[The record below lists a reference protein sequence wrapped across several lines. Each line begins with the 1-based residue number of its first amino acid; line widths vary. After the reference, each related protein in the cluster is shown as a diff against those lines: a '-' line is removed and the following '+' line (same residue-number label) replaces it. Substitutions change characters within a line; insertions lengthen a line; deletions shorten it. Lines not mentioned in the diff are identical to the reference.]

1 MYKIDAHQHFWK
13 FEPSEYGW
21 IEKSM
26 GTLRRDFLPPDLKP
40 VIDSVGVNGTVAVQA
55 RQILEETRWLLSLA
69 EQYPFIRGVVGWVP
83 LLHTKVGEILA
94 DLSAN
99 IKLRGVR
106 HVLHDEA
113 DPFYMLRE
121 DFQRGIQE
129 LKRYGLA
136 YDVLIFERHLPQTI
150 RFVDYHPDQVFIMD
164 HLAKP
169 RVKAHQ
175 LSPWRE
181 NIHELARRSN
191 VYCKVSGLI
200 TEADHQR
207 WKSEDLEPYL
217 QTVLAA
223 FGPKRLLFGSDWP
236 VCLLAGQYQQWIA
249 IVEQAIGKLSATEQ
263 EWVWSCTAQ
272 LAYRLS

>member
-13 FEPSEYGW
+13 FDPQEYAW
-21 IEKSM
+21 IDQSM
-26 GTLRRDFLPPDLKP
+26 KTLRRDFLPPNLQS
-40 VIDSVGVNGTVAVQA
+40 VIAGAGVSGTVAVQA
-55 RQILEETRWLLSLA
+55 RQTLEETRWLLQLA
-69 EQYPFIRGVVGWVP
+69 EQYELIRGVVGWVP
-83 LLHTKVGEILA
+83 LLRANVGEILA

-113 DPFYMLRE
+113 DPFYMLLE
-121 DFQRGIQE
+121 DFQRGVRE

-136 YDVLIFERHLPQTI
+136 YDILIFERHLPQTI
-150 RFVDYHPDQVFIMD
+150 RFVDRHPEQVFIVD

-169 RVKAHQ
+169 RVKARE

-181 NIHELARRSN
+181 NIRELGRRLN

-200 TEADHQR
+200 TEADHR
-207 WKSEDLEPYL
+207 TWKPEDLKPYL
-217 QTVLAA
+217 ETVLEA

-236 VCLLAGQYQQWIA
+236 VCLLAGQYKQWVS
-249 IVEQAIGKLSATEQ
+249 IVEGTVSQLSPAEQ

>member
-1 MYKIDAHQHFWK
+1 
-13 FEPSEYGW
+13 S
-21 IEKSM
+21 
-26 GTLRRDFLPPDLKP
+26 DL
-40 VIDSVGVNGTVAVQA
+40 
-55 RQILEETRWLLSLA
+55 LL
-69 EQYPFIRGVVGWVP
+69 Q
-83 LLHTKVGEILA
+83 TNVGEILA

-150 RFVDYHPDQVFIMD
+150 RFVDHHPDQVFIVD

-181 NIHELARRSN
+181 NIRELARRPN

-236 VCLLAGQYQQWIA
+236 VCLLAGQYQQWVS
-249 IVEQAIGKLSATEQ
+249 IVEQTVSKLSVTEQ

>member
-1 MYKIDAHQHFWK
+1 MYKLDAHQHFWK

-21 IEKSM
+21 IDKSM

-55 RQILEETRWLLSLA
+55 RQTSEETRWLLSLA

-83 LLHTKVGEILA
+83 LLRANVGEILA
-94 DLSAN
+94 DLSVN
-99 IKLRGVR
+99 IRLRGVR

-113 DPFYMLRE
+113 DPFYMLQE
-121 DFQRGIQE
+121 DFQRGIRE

-150 RFVDYHPDQVFIMD
+150 RFVDHHPDQVFIVD

-181 NIHELARRSN
+181 NMRELARRSN

-207 WKSEDLEPYL
+207 WKPEDLEPYL

-236 VCLLAGQYQQWIA
+236 VCLLAGQYQQWVS
-249 IVEQAIGKLSATEQ
+249 IVEQTVSKLSVTEQ

>member
-1 MYKIDAHQHFWK
+1 MYKLDAHQHFWK

-21 IEKSM
+21 IDKSM

-55 RQILEETRWLLSLA
+55 RQTSEETRWLLSLA

-83 LLHTKVGEILA
+83 LLRANVGEILA
-94 DLSAN
+94 DLSVN
-99 IKLRGVR
+99 IRLRGVR

-113 DPFYMLRE
+113 DPFYMPQE
-121 DFQRGIQE
+121 DFQRGIRE

-150 RFVDYHPDQVFIMD
+150 RFVDHHPDQVFIVD

-181 NIHELARRSN
+181 SMRELARRSN

-207 WKSEDLEPYL
+207 WKPEDLEPYL

-236 VCLLAGQYQQWIA
+236 VCLLAGQYQQWVS
-249 IVEQAIGKLSATEQ
+249 IVEQTVSKLSVTEQ

>member
-1 MYKIDAHQHFWK
+1 MYKLDAHQHFWK

-21 IEKSM
+21 IDKSM

-55 RQILEETRWLLSLA
+55 RQTSEETRWLLSLA

-83 LLHTKVGEILA
+83 LLRANVGEILA
-94 DLSAN
+94 DLSVN
-99 IKLRGVR
+99 IRLRGVR

-113 DPFYMLRE
+113 DPFYMLQE
-121 DFQRGIQE
+121 DFQRGIRE

-150 RFVDYHPDQVFIMD
+150 RFVDHHPDQVFIVD

-181 NIHELARRSN
+181 NMRELACRSN

-207 WKSEDLEPYL
+207 WKPEDLEPYL

-236 VCLLAGQYQQWIA
+236 VCLLAGQYQQWVS
-249 IVEQAIGKLSATEQ
+249 IVEQTVSKLSVTEQ

>member
-1 MYKIDAHQHFWK
+1 MYKLDAHQHFWK
-13 FEPSEYGW
+13 FEPQEYAW
-21 IEKSM
+21 IDRSM
-26 GTLRRDFLPPDLKP
+26 GTLRRDFLPPDLGP
-40 VIDSVGVNGTVAVQA
+40 VLASVGVNGTVAVQA
-55 RQILEETRWLLSLA
+55 RQTLEETRWLLALA
-69 EQYPFIRGVVGWVP
+69 TQYEFIRGVVGWAP
-83 LLHTKVGEILA
+83 LLQANVGEILA

-99 IKLRGVR
+99 IRLRGVR

-113 DPFYMLRE
+113 NPFYMLQE
-121 DFQRGIQE
+121 DFQRGIRE

-136 YDVLIFERHLPQTI
+136 YDLLIFERHLPQTI
-150 RFVDYHPDQVFIMD
+150 RFVDRHPDQVFIVD

-169 RVKAHQ
+169 RVKARE

-181 NIHELARRSN
+181 NIRDLARRPN

-200 TEADHQR
+200 TEADQQR
-207 WKSEDLEPYL
+207 WKPEDLEPYL

-236 VCLLAGQYQQWIA
+236 VCLLAGQYQQWIS
-249 IVEQAIGKLSATEQ
+249 IVEQLVSWLSPAEQ

>member
-1 MYKIDAHQHFWK
+1 MYKLDAHQHFWK
-13 FEPSEYGW
+13 FEPSEYDW
-21 IEKSM
+21 IDKSM

-55 RQILEETRWLLSLA
+55 RQTSEETRWLLSLA

-83 LLHTKVGEILA
+83 LLRANVGEILA
-94 DLSAN
+94 DLSVN
-99 IKLRGVR
+99 IRLRGVR

-113 DPFYMLRE
+113 DPFYMLQD
-121 DFQRGIQE
+121 DFQRGIRE

-150 RFVDYHPDQVFIMD
+150 RFVDHHPDQVFIVD

-181 NIHELARRSN
+181 NMRELARRSN

-207 WKSEDLEPYL
+207 WKPEDLEPYL

-236 VCLLAGQYQQWIA
+236 VCLLAGQYQQWVS
-249 IVEQAIGKLSATEQ
+249 IVEQTVSKLSVTEQ

>member
-1 MYKIDAHQHFWK
+1 MYKLDAHQHFWK

-21 IEKSM
+21 IDKSM

-55 RQILEETRWLLSLA
+55 RQTSEETRWLLSLA

-83 LLHTKVGEILA
+83 LLRANVGEILA
-94 DLSAN
+94 DLSVN
-99 IKLRGVR
+99 IRLRGVR

-113 DPFYMLRE
+113 DPFYMLQE
-121 DFQRGIQE
+121 DFQRGIRE

-150 RFVDYHPDQVFIMD
+150 RFVDHHPDQVFIVD

-181 NIHELARRSN
+181 NMRELARRSN

-200 TEADHQR
+200 TEADH
-207 WKSEDLEPYL
+207 
-217 QTVLAA
+217 
-223 FGPKRLLFGSDWP
+223 
-236 VCLLAGQYQQWIA
+236 
-249 IVEQAIGKLSATEQ
+249 
-263 EWVWSCTAQ
+263 
-272 LAYRLS
+272 